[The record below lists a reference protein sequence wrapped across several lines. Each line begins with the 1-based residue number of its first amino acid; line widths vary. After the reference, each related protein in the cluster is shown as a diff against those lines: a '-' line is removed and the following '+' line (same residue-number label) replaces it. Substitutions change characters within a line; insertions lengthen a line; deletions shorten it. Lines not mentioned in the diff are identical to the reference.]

1 MGTISGPFSIP
12 DGLIYHIDPANPKS
26 YIGTGTTIYDLSGN
40 GNTSNF
46 TNGALYQNYQKGVV
60 NVDGIDDY
68 ISTPLFNLTSPI
80 TVSAWVK
87 NVINEGIVFSAS
99 GGGVGYGN
107 GEYIFYYE
115 NKTIVI
121 QGANS
126 GAKYYQFPQLNLN
139 QWSNLVMTRD
149 ASNNMSVYLNG
160 IGSTTGAQN
169 YSNTLQ
175 MNQIGRYSAFYN
187 QYNVKGSIGEVK
199 IYNRVLSASEVLQ
212 NYNASKK
219 RYLPEEN
226 YLTSNLVVNLDFG
239 DSRCYPGT
247 GNTAYDLS
255 GFGHT
260 ASLVNGAAY
269 SSLYGGN
276 ILCDGTNDYIEAVTT
291 SVLDF
296 GTNNF
301 SVEYWYRKTE
311 WTTNFEN
318 IWGPNI
324 WSAGDNASTNE
335 WTLGIGQG
343 AVSTPGI
350 GESVAF
356 GLQIQSFGIYATP
369 QIRAPGNLNKF
380 NQIVGIRNGSL
391 IELYY
396 NGSLMYSANPGGGFD
411 SLMQLNN
418 VSNNIRISNSYI
430 NQYHSKAH
438 TGILRIY
445 NKALSAREVN
455 QNYQALLPRFSDLSI
470 ITDGLILNYDF
481 GSAETYPGVGTLAQN
496 LVGTGFTG
504 TLTNGPAYSTLGG
517 GSLLLDASNDYIS
530 SLDPGLA
537 LPFTMSVWVYFNSL
551 SGWQTIIGQDTSISV
566 PRGRFYFQRANA
578 NAVSPNIPGRITF
591 SLIKSDGEVWAVN
604 SQANPTL
611 STWINY
617 TVSIS
622 TTNMSLYQ
630 NGVLQDSLNGAFSLQ
645 AGTGPITYGVGWYD
659 SILADYCNLNLGN
672 VQIYNRALSAS
683 EIGQNFNATRNK
695 FGI

>member
-1 MGTISGPFSIP
+1 
-12 DGLIYHIDPANPKS
+12 
-26 YIGTGTTIYDLSGN
+26 
-40 GNTSNF
+40 
-46 TNGALYQNYQKGVV
+46 
-60 NVDGIDDY
+60 
-68 ISTPLFNLTSPI
+68 
-80 TVSAWVK
+80 
-87 NVINEGIVFSAS
+87 
-99 GGGVGYGN
+99 
-107 GEYIFYYE
+107 
-115 NKTIVI
+115 
-121 QGANS
+121 
-126 GAKYYQFPQLNLN
+126 
-139 QWSNLVMTRD
+139 
-149 ASNNMSVYLNG
+149 
-160 IGSTTGAQN
+160 
-169 YSNTLQ
+169 
-175 MNQIGRYSAFYN
+175 
-187 QYNVKGSIGEVK
+187 
-199 IYNRVLSASEVLQ
+199 
-212 NYNASKK
+212 
-219 RYLPEEN
+219 
-226 YLTSNLVVNLDFG
+226 
-239 DSRCYPGT
+239 
-247 GNTAYDLS
+247 
-255 GFGHT
+255 
-260 ASLVNGAAY
+260 
-269 SSLYGGN
+269 
-276 ILCDGTNDYIEAVTT
+276 
-291 SVLDF
+291 
-296 GTNNF
+296 
-301 SVEYWYRKTE
+301 VEYWYRKTE

-335 WTLGIGQG
+335 WALGIGQG

-350 GESVAF
+350 GESVSF
-356 GLQIQSFGIYATP
+356 GLQIPSFGIYATP

-391 IELYY
+391 LELYY

-418 VSNNIRISNSYI
+418 VSNNIRISNSSI

-438 TGILRIY
+438 TGVLRIY

-481 GSAETYPGVGTLAQN
+481 GSADTYPGVGTLAQN

-604 SQANPTL
+604 SQANPTT

-617 TVSIS
+617 TASIS
-622 TTNMSLYQ
+622 ATNMSLYQ
-630 NGVLQDSLNGAFSLQ
+630 NGVLQDSLNGTFSLQ

-659 SILADYCNLNLGN
+659 SILADYCNLNLGL
-672 VQIYNRALSAS
+672 VHIYNKALTAS
-683 EIGQNFNATRNK
+683 EVGQNFNAMRNRY
-695 FGI
+695 GI

>member
-26 YIGTGTTIYDLSGN
+26 YAGYGTIIYDMSGN
-40 GNTSNF
+40 GNTSYF
-46 TNGALYQNYQKGVV
+46 TNGALYQNYQKGTVL
-60 NVDGIDDY
+60 VDGVNDY
-68 ISTPLFNLTSPI
+68 ISSPTFNLTSPF
-80 TVSAWVK
+80 TVSVWMK
-87 NVINEGIVFSAS
+87 NVGDDGTIFGGY
-99 GGGVGYGN
+99 GGGVVYPN
-107 GEYIFYYE
+107 GEYIFGFPTGQQT
-115 NKTIVI
+115 NINA

-126 GAKYYQFPQLNLN
+126 GAKTFIFPIPRYNTWYNFVL
-139 QWSNLVMTRD
+139 TRD
-149 ASNNMSVYLNG
+149 ISNNVRMYING
-160 IGSTTGAQN
+160 IGSTSNAQS
-169 YSNTLQ
+169 YSNTFQ
-175 MNQIGRYSAFYN
+175 INQIGRYSNFTN
-187 QYNVKGSIGEVK
+187 QYNSKGHLGETRF
-199 IYNRVLSASEVLQ
+199 YNRALSDQEVLQ
-212 NYNASKK
+212 NYNSNKNK
-219 RYLPEEN
+219 YINTEN
-226 YLTSNLVVNLDFG
+226 YVTSNLVLNLDFG
-239 DSRCYPGT
+239 NPACYSGA

-276 ILCDGTNDYIEAVTT
+276 ILCDGVDDYIEAVTT

-301 SVEYWYRKTE
+301 SVEYWYRKLE
-311 WTTNFEN
+311 YTTGYEN

-335 WTLGIGQG
+335 WSLGIGNG
-343 AVSTPGI
+343 SAGF
-350 GESVAF
+350 GESATFVF
-356 GLQIQSFGIYATP
+356 QSQSNGIFYKTDTR
-369 QIRAPGNLNKF
+369 IIGNLNKF
-380 NQIVGIRNGSL
+380 NQIVGIRNGGL
-391 IELYY
+391 LELYH
-396 NGSLMYSANPGGGFD
+396 NGSLVFSENPGGGF
-411 SLMQLNN
+411 SSSVPLNN
-418 VSNNIRISNSYI
+418 VNNILRISNSSI

-455 QNYQALLPRFSDLSI
+455 QNYRAMLPRFSDSAL

-496 LVGTGFTG
+496 LVGTGYTG

-604 SQANPTL
+604 SQANPTT

-617 TVSIS
+617 TASIS
-622 TTNMSLYQ
+622 ATNMSLYQ